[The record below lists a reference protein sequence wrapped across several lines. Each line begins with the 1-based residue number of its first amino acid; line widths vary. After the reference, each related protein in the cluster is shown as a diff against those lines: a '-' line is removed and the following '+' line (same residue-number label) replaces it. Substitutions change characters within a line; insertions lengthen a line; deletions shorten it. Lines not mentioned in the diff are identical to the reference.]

1 MSDQDDTPDDGTEF
15 ETTDA
20 APPGAIKTSPAAADE
35 PTAVAASDRETAVD
49 AAADV
54 LLVASTADATGK
66 TAVALAL
73 ALAARDEGRS
83 VGYMKPKGTRLESN
97 VGKTLDADPMLA
109 RELLD
114 LDAPMHELEP
124 VVYSPTFVR
133 EAVRGRETSEAL
145 RETVREAFVSLAADR
160 DLLVVE
166 GGGLNSGATVGLTD
180 PALADLLDARV
191 LLVSPYESPEDVD
204 DVLVA
209 SERFGDRLL
218 GVLFNAVGDAAFDD
232 LASDVVP
239 FLSGRGV
246 RTFGTLPRVPELAG
260 VSVADLGAELGAE
273 TLTSDAP
280 TDAVL
285 ERFVVGA
292 MSAGEALP
300 ALRRTR
306 SAVLVCGG
314 DRSEIVTAALDASG
328 VEAVLLA
335 GGFRPPAAVL
345 GRAEEAGVPVLLV
358 QSDTTTAVERLEHV
372 IRSGRARD
380 AETVEGMR
388 DLLAEYADV
397 DAMLLGADD

>member
-1 MSDQDDTPDDGTEF
+1 MTEHDDRTEHDGTPDDSTETDDERDDASGA
-15 ETTDA
+15 ET
-20 APPGAIKTSPAAADE
+20 
-35 PTAVAASDRETAVD
+35 
-49 AAADV
+49 
-54 LLVASTADATGK
+54 LLVTSTTDATGK

-73 ALAARDEGRS
+73 ALAARDAGRS

-109 RELLD
+109 REVLD
-114 LDAPMHELEP
+114 LDDPMQELEP

-133 EAVRGRETSEAL
+133 EAVRGREDPDAL
-145 RETVREAFVSLAADR
+145 RETVREAFETLRADR

-166 GGGLNSGATVGLTD
+166 GGGLNAGAAVGLTD
-180 PALADLLDARV
+180 PSLADLFDARV
-191 LLVSPYESPEDVD
+191 LLVAPYGGPEDVD

-209 SERFGDRLL
+209 SERFGDRLS

-246 RTFGTLPRVPELAG
+246 RTFGTLPRVQDLAG
-260 VSVADLGAELGAE
+260 VAVADLARELGAR
-273 TLTSDAP
+273 TLTSEAP
-280 TDAVL
+280 TDSVV

-314 DRSEIVTAALDASG
+314 DRPEVVTAALDASG
-328 VEAVLLA
+328 IEAVLLT
-335 GGFRPPAAVL
+335 GGFEPPAAVL

-358 QSDTTTAVERLEHV
+358 QSDTTTAVERLEGV

-380 AETVEGMR
+380 ARTVERMH
-388 DLLAEYADV
+388 DLLAEYADI
-397 DAMLLGADD
+397 DAILLGAATGAGGALEEG

>member
-1 MSDQDDTPDDGTEF
+1 MSEHDDTTDDGSSTE
-15 ETTDA
+15 TVGDG
-20 APPGAIKTSPAAADE
+20 PGAGDT
-35 PTAVAASDRETAVD
+35 
-49 AAADV
+49 DV
-54 LLVASTADATGK
+54 LLVTSTGGPTGK

-73 ALAARDEGRS
+73 ALAARDAGHT

-97 VGKTLDADPMLA
+97 VGTTLDADPMLA

-133 EAVRGRETSEAL
+133 EAVRGREDPDTL
-145 RETVREAFVSLAADR
+145 RETVHEAFRALAADR
-160 DLLVVE
+160 DLLVIE
-166 GGGLNSGATVGLTD
+166 GGGPNTGATVGLTD
-180 PALADLLDARV
+180 PDVADLLDARV
-191 LLVSPYESPEDVD
+191 LLVAPYAGPEDVD

-209 SERFGDRLL
+209 AERFGDRLS

-239 FLSGRGV
+239 FLAGRGV
-246 RTFGTLPRVPELAG
+246 RTFGTLPRVRELAG
-260 VSVADLGAELGAE
+260 VSVAALGEELGAE
-273 TLTSDAP
+273 TLTSEAP
-280 TDAVL
+280 TDAVV
-285 ERFVVGA
+285 ERFIVGA

-314 DRSEIVTAALDASG
+314 DRPEVVTAALDASG
-328 VEAVLLA
+328 VGAVLLT

-345 GRAEEAGVPVLLV
+345 GRAEEADVPVLLV
-358 QSDTTTAVERLEHV
+358 QSDTTAAIERLEGV

-380 AETVEGMR
+380 AATVERMR
-388 DLLAEYADV
+388 DLLGEYADV
-397 DAMLLGADD
+397 DAMLLGGD

>member
-1 MSDQDDTPDDGTEF
+1 MSEHDDTSDERTET
-15 ETTDA
+15 EPSATTDTDGHRDGDQA
-20 APPGAIKTSPAAADE
+20 A
-35 PTAVAASDRETAVD
+35 ET
-49 AAADV
+49 
-54 LLVASTADATGK
+54 LLVTSTADSTGK

-73 ALAARDEGRS
+73 ALAARDGGKS

-114 LDAPMHELEP
+114 LDDPMHELEP

-133 EAVRGRETSEAL
+133 EAVRGREDPAAL
-145 RETVREAFVSLAADR
+145 RETVREAFADLAAGR
-160 DLLVVE
+160 DLLLVE
-166 GGGLNSGATVGLTD
+166 GGGLNAGATVGLTD
-180 PALADLLDARV
+180 PEVADLLGARV
-191 LLVSPYESPEDVD
+191 LLVAPYSGPEDID

-209 SERFGDRLL
+209 SERFGDRLS

-246 RTFGTLPRVPELAG
+246 RTFGTLPRVKELAG
-260 VSVADLGAELGAE
+260 VAVADLGQELGAR
-273 TLTSDAP
+273 TLTDGAP
-280 TDAVL
+280 TDAIV

-306 SAVLVCGG
+306 SAVLVSGG
-314 DRSEIVTAALDASG
+314 DRPEIVTAALDASG
-328 VEAVLLA
+328 IEAVLLT
-335 GGFRPPAAVL
+335 GGFQPPAAVL

-358 QSDTTTAVERLEHV
+358 QADTTTAIERLEGV

-380 AETVEGMR
+380 ARTVERMG

-397 DAMLLGADD
+397 DAMLLGTGG

>member
-1 MSDQDDTPDDGTEF
+1 MSEHDDTSDERTETEPSATTETDGHGDGDQAA
-15 ETTDA
+15 ET
-20 APPGAIKTSPAAADE
+20 
-35 PTAVAASDRETAVD
+35 
-49 AAADV
+49 
-54 LLVASTADATGK
+54 LLVTSTADSTGK

-73 ALAARDEGRS
+73 ALAARDGGKS

-114 LDAPMHELEP
+114 LDDPMHELEP

-133 EAVRGRETSEAL
+133 EAVRGREDPAAL
-145 RETVREAFVSLAADR
+145 RETVREAFADLAAGR
-160 DLLVVE
+160 DLLLVE
-166 GGGLNSGATVGLTD
+166 GGGLNAGATVGLTD
-180 PALADLLDARV
+180 PEVADLLDARV
-191 LLVSPYESPEDVD
+191 LLVAPYSGPEDID

-209 SERFGDRLL
+209 SERFGDRLS

-246 RTFGTLPRVPELAG
+246 RTFGTLPRVKELAG
-260 VSVADLGAELGAE
+260 VAVADLGQELGAR
-273 TLTSDAP
+273 TLTDGAP
-280 TDAVL
+280 TDAIV

-306 SAVLVCGG
+306 SAVLVSGG
-314 DRSEIVTAALDASG
+314 DRPEIVTAALDASG
-328 VEAVLLA
+328 IEAVLLT
-335 GGFRPPAAVL
+335 GGFQPPAAVL

-358 QSDTTTAVERLEHV
+358 QADTTTAIERLEGV

-380 AETVEGMR
+380 ARTVERMG

-397 DAMLLGADD
+397 DAMLLGTGG

>member
-1 MSDQDDTPDDGTEF
+1 MSEHDDTSDERTETEPSATTETDGHGDGDQAA
-15 ETTDA
+15 ET
-20 APPGAIKTSPAAADE
+20 
-35 PTAVAASDRETAVD
+35 
-49 AAADV
+49 
-54 LLVASTADATGK
+54 LLVTSTADSTGK

-73 ALAARDEGRS
+73 ALAARDGGKS

-114 LDAPMHELEP
+114 LDDPMHELEP

-133 EAVRGRETSEAL
+133 EAVRGREDPAAL
-145 RETVREAFVSLAADR
+145 RETVREAFADLAAGR
-160 DLLVVE
+160 DLLLVE
-166 GGGLNSGATVGLTD
+166 GGGLNAGATVGLTD
-180 PALADLLDARV
+180 PEVADLLDARV
-191 LLVSPYESPEDVD
+191 LLVAPYSGPEDID

-209 SERFGDRLL
+209 SERFGDRLS

-246 RTFGTLPRVPELAG
+246 RTFGTLPRVKELAG
-260 VSVADLGAELGAE
+260 VAVADLGQELGAR
-273 TLTSDAP
+273 TLTDGAP
-280 TDAVL
+280 TDAIV

-306 SAVLVCGG
+306 SAVLVSGG
-314 DRSEIVTAALDASG
+314 DRPEIVTAALDASG
-328 VEAVLLA
+328 IEAVLLT
-335 GGFRPPAAVL
+335 GGFQPPAAVL

-358 QSDTTTAVERLEHV
+358 QADTTTTIERLEGV

-380 AETVEGMR
+380 ARTVERMG

-397 DAMLLGADD
+397 DAMLLGTGG

>member
-1 MSDQDDTPDDGTEF
+1 MSEHDDTHDDSTEQEPSPAPDAD
-15 ETTDA
+15 ETTDDA
-20 APPGAIKTSPAAADE
+20 QS
-35 PTAVAASDRETAVD
+35 REDDGFEA
-49 AAADV
+49 
-54 LLVASTADATGK
+54 LLVTSTADATGK

-73 ALAARDEGRS
+73 ALAARDAGRS

-109 RELLD
+109 REVLD
-114 LDAPMHELEP
+114 LDDPMHELEP

-133 EAVRGRETSEAL
+133 EAVRGRENVDDL
-145 RETVREAFVSLAADR
+145 RETVREAFEALAAGR

-166 GGGLNSGATVGLTD
+166 GGGLNAGATVGLTD
-180 PALADLLDARV
+180 PEVADLLDARV
-191 LLVSPYESPEDVD
+191 LLVAPYAGVEDID

-209 SERFGDRLL
+209 SERFGDRLS

-246 RTFGTLPRVPELAG
+246 RTFGTLPRIQELAG
-260 VSVADLGAELGAE
+260 VAVADLGQEVGAR
-273 TLTSDAP
+273 TLTEEAP
-280 TDAVL
+280 TDAIV

-306 SAVLVCGG
+306 SAVLVSGG
-314 DRSEIVTAALDASG
+314 DRPEIVTAALDASG
-328 VEAVLLA
+328 IEAILLT
-335 GGFRPPAAVL
+335 GGFQPPAAVL

-358 QSDTTTAVERLEHV
+358 QSDTTTAIERLEGV

-380 AETVEGMR
+380 AGTVERMR

-397 DAMLLGADD
+397 DAMLLGTGD

>member
-1 MSDQDDTPDDGTEF
+1 MTEHDDTSDERTET
-15 ETTDA
+15 ESSATTDTGERGDGGRA
-20 APPGAIKTSPAAADE
+20 A
-35 PTAVAASDRETAVD
+35 ET
-49 AAADV
+49 
-54 LLVASTADATGK
+54 LLVTSTADSTGK

-73 ALAARDEGRS
+73 ALAARDEGQS

-114 LDAPMHELEP
+114 LDDPMHELEP
-124 VVYSPTFVR
+124 VVYSPTFIR
-133 EAVRGRETSEAL
+133 EAVRGREDPAAL
-145 RETVREAFVSLAADR
+145 RETVREAFDGLADGR

-166 GGGLNSGATVGLTD
+166 GGGLNAGATVGLTD
-180 PALADLLDARV
+180 PEVADLLDARV
-191 LLVSPYESPEDVD
+191 LLVAPYHGPEDVD

-209 SERFGDRLL
+209 SERFGDRLS

-246 RTFGTLPRVPELAG
+246 RTFGTLPRVTELAG
-260 VSVADLGAELGAE
+260 VAVADLGQELGAR
-273 TLTSDAP
+273 TLTDEAP
-280 TDAVL
+280 TDAIV

-306 SAVLVCGG
+306 SAVLVSGG
-314 DRSEIVTAALDASG
+314 DRPEIVTAALDASG
-328 VEAVLLA
+328 IEAILLT
-335 GGFRPPAAVL
+335 GGFQPPAAVL

-358 QSDTTTAVERLEHV
+358 QADTTTAIERLEGV

-380 AETVEGMR
+380 ARTVERMG

-397 DAMLLGADD
+397 DAMLLGTGD

>member
-1 MSDQDDTPDDGTEF
+1 MSEHDDTSDERTET
-15 ETTDA
+15 EPSATTDTDGHGDGDQA
-20 APPGAIKTSPAAADE
+20 A
-35 PTAVAASDRETAVD
+35 ET
-49 AAADV
+49 
-54 LLVASTADATGK
+54 LLVTSTADSTGK

-73 ALAARDEGRS
+73 ALAARDGGKS

-114 LDAPMHELEP
+114 LDDPMHELEP

-133 EAVRGRETSEAL
+133 EAVRGREDPAAL
-145 RETVREAFVSLAADR
+145 RETVREAFADLAAGR
-160 DLLVVE
+160 DLLLVE
-166 GGGLNSGATVGLTD
+166 GGGLNAGATVGLTD
-180 PALADLLDARV
+180 PEVADLLDARV
-191 LLVSPYESPEDVD
+191 LLVAPYSGPEDID

-209 SERFGDRLL
+209 SERFGDRLS

-246 RTFGTLPRVPELAG
+246 RTFGTLPRVKELAG
-260 VSVADLGAELGAE
+260 VAVADLGQELGAR
-273 TLTSDAP
+273 TLTDGAP
-280 TDAVL
+280 TDAIV

-306 SAVLVCGG
+306 SAVLVSGG
-314 DRSEIVTAALDASG
+314 DRPEIVTAALDASG
-328 VEAVLLA
+328 IEAVLLT
-335 GGFRPPAAVL
+335 GGFQPPAAVL

-358 QSDTTTAVERLEHV
+358 QADTTTAIERLEGV

-380 AETVEGMR
+380 ARTVERMG

-397 DAMLLGADD
+397 DAMLLGTGG

>member
-1 MSDQDDTPDDGTEF
+1 MSEHDDTSDERTETEPSATTETDGHRDGDQAA
-15 ETTDA
+15 ET
-20 APPGAIKTSPAAADE
+20 
-35 PTAVAASDRETAVD
+35 
-49 AAADV
+49 
-54 LLVASTADATGK
+54 LLVTSTADSTGK

-73 ALAARDEGRS
+73 ALAARDGGKS

-114 LDAPMHELEP
+114 LDDPMHELEP

-133 EAVRGRETSEAL
+133 EAVRGREDPAAL
-145 RETVREAFVSLAADR
+145 RETVREAFADLAAGR
-160 DLLVVE
+160 DLLLVE
-166 GGGLNSGATVGLTD
+166 GGGLNAGATVGLTD
-180 PALADLLDARV
+180 PEVADLLDARV
-191 LLVSPYESPEDVD
+191 LLVAPYSGPEDID

-209 SERFGDRLL
+209 SERFGDRLS

-246 RTFGTLPRVPELAG
+246 RTFGTLPRVKELAG
-260 VSVADLGAELGAE
+260 VAVADLGQELGAR
-273 TLTSDAP
+273 TLTDGAP
-280 TDAVL
+280 TDAIV

-306 SAVLVCGG
+306 SAVLVSGG
-314 DRSEIVTAALDASG
+314 DRPEIVTAALDASG
-328 VEAVLLA
+328 IEAVLLT
-335 GGFRPPAAVL
+335 GGFQPPAAVL

-358 QSDTTTAVERLEHV
+358 QADTTTAIERLEGV

-380 AETVEGMR
+380 ARTVERMG

-397 DAMLLGADD
+397 DAMLLGTGG

>member
-1 MSDQDDTPDDGTEF
+1 MSEHDDTSDERTET
-15 ETTDA
+15 EPSATTDTDGHRDGDQA
-20 APPGAIKTSPAAADE
+20 A
-35 PTAVAASDRETAVD
+35 ET
-49 AAADV
+49 
-54 LLVASTADATGK
+54 LLVTSTADSTGK

-73 ALAARDEGRS
+73 ALAARDGGKS

-114 LDAPMHELEP
+114 LDDPMHELEP

-133 EAVRGRETSEAL
+133 EAVRGREDPAAL
-145 RETVREAFVSLAADR
+145 RETVREAFADLAAGR
-160 DLLVVE
+160 DLLLVE
-166 GGGLNSGATVGLTD
+166 GGGLNAGATVGLTD
-180 PALADLLDARV
+180 PEVADLLDARV
-191 LLVSPYESPEDVD
+191 LLVAPYSGPEDID

-209 SERFGDRLL
+209 SERFGDRLS

-246 RTFGTLPRVPELAG
+246 RTFGTLPRVKELAG
-260 VSVADLGAELGAE
+260 VAVADLGQELGAR
-273 TLTSDAP
+273 TLTDGAP
-280 TDAVL
+280 TDAIV

-306 SAVLVCGG
+306 SAVLVSGG
-314 DRSEIVTAALDASG
+314 DRPEIVTAALDASG
-328 VEAVLLA
+328 IEAVLLT
-335 GGFRPPAAVL
+335 GGFQPPAAVL

-358 QSDTTTAVERLEHV
+358 QADTTTAIERLEGV

-380 AETVEGMR
+380 ARTVERMG

-397 DAMLLGADD
+397 DAMLLGTGG